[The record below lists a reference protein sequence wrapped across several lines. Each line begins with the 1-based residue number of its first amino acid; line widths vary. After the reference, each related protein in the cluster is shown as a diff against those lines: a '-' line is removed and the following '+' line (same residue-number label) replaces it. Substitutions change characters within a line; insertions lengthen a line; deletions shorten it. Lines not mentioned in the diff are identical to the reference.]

1 MEPTSPEAQAELARR
16 HKAAATTVLGLIVA
30 TVLLSVLA
38 FLAKPYLNENP
49 NLVIDMAVR
58 IVILILGLGSVVWR
72 RTKFQPMRLQ
82 DIYGLGGVT
91 GLLKTLEKTTIQL
104 AVLGAAIASI
114 GFIATLMTG
123 NERYTFWAGAIA
135 IIVFVYCYPTKS
147 SWLPHPL
154 PVRLS
159 AKSKRNPVHFYT
171 GFSGITKL
179 LIHICLVGT
188 LRVVVS
194 PYVSFNPPRST
205 DSGYVLPVCFRSGS
219 QIPTCRT
226 TNHVN
231 HAGY

>member
-1 MEPTSPEAQAELARR
+1 MDPTSPEAQAELARR

-30 TVLLSVLA
+30 TVLLSVVAL
-38 FLAKPYLNENP
+38 LAKPYLTENP

-114 GFIATLMTG
+114 GFVATLMTG

-135 IIVFVYCYPTKS
+135 IIVFVYCYPTKT
-147 SWLPHPL
+147 SWLRTL
-154 PVRLS
+154 YR
-159 AKSKRNPVHFYT
+159 
-171 GFSGITKL
+171 FSERQAQT
-179 LIHICLVGT
+179 
-188 LRVVVS
+188 
-194 PYVSFNPPRST
+194 
-205 DSGYVLPVCFRSGS
+205 
-219 QIPTCRT
+219 
-226 TNHVN
+226 
-231 HAGY
+231 